1 MPRLA
6 DYDETVGRRD
16 SGSPNPAQTV
26 GPSADDQTA
35 QSLAVCALRCRPDMS
50 TPAIAEDSRR
60 RLRSM
65 KRDPRHNQHPV
76 NRVLIED
83 ATVGERLADQ
93 IAAGIGSW
101 RFLIVQTI
109 AVVSWVGLNIVG
121 LVNRWDP
128 YPFILLNLLFSVQAA
143 YTGPVLL
150 LAGNRQAQ
158 KDRLTLEHAATEA
171 DKADRQNLEILN
183 KIAENTQLTVEIL
196 KHLEE
201 QRAEFIKR
209 MEESGMLA
217 PEPAPAQDAGN
228 APLAPT

>member
-1 MPRLA
+1 
-6 DYDETVGRRD
+6 
-16 SGSPNPAQTV
+16 
-26 GPSADDQTA
+26 
-35 QSLAVCALRCRPDMS
+35 MS
-50 TPAIAEDSRR
+50 TPAIAEDSRS

-65 KRDPRHNQHPV
+65 KRDRRHNLHPV
-76 NRVLIED
+76 NQVLID
-83 ATVGERLADQ
+83 GASVGERLADQ

-109 AVVSWVGLNIVG
+109 AVLSWVGLNIIG

-171 DKADRQNLEILN
+171 DKADRQNREILN
-183 KIAENTQLTVEIL
+183 KIAENTQLTVQIL
-196 KHLEE
+196 QHLQE
-201 QRAEFIKR
+201 QRAELIKR
-209 MEESGMLA
+209 MEASGMLA
-217 PEPAPAQDAGN
+217 PEPAPPQDAGD
-228 APLAPT
+228 APHVRT